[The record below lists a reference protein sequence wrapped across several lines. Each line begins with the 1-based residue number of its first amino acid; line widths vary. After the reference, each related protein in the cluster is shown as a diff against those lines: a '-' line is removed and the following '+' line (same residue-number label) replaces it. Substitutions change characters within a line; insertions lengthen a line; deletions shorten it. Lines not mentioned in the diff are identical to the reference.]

1 MTMLARL
8 HDAGVHVHL
17 DGDDVVV
24 RTPKPLTDNQ
34 LGFLRAH
41 KPEIV
46 ADLGVQQAAERA
58 RERHESRRQR
68 VLDQLGADPTL
79 TYAYEIDAASHP
91 NYIIM
96 AMAIRDVGSFELS
109 IDRERFDPLD
119 VLAFLVDQHG
129 PPQLCGTTAR
139 RERSSR
145 PLEREVG

>member
-8 HDAGVHVHL
+8 HDADVHVHL
-17 DGDDVVV
+17 DGDELVV
-24 RTPKPLTDNQ
+24 RTPKPLTDDQ
-34 LGFLRAH
+34 LGYLRAH

-46 ADLGVQQAAERA
+46 AELGVKQAAERA
-58 RERHESRRQR
+58 REHHVARRQR

-79 TYAYEIDAASHP
+79 TYAYEIDAGSHP

-109 IDRERFDPLD
+109 IDRERFDPFD
-119 VLAFLVDQHG
+119 ILAFLVDQHG
-129 PPQLCGTTAR
+129 PPQLCRTAAR
-139 RERSSR
+139 RARSSR